1 MLDEDVIVIVGVIQ
15 HVRVSLGLEGDFLRA
30 AITSSESHTAG
41 FIRDIMN
48 LELLRRNLFTSIG
61 HISDIAQEIF
71 VLLAEESL
79 LSATVLIPLDVKSGS
94 GNVNIRV
101 VQLFDVF

>member
-15 HVRVSLGLEGDFLRA
+15 HVRVSLGLEGDFLWTAIA
-30 AITSSESHTAG
+30 AAESHTAG

-48 LELLRRNLFTSIG
+48 LELLWRNLFTSIG
-61 HISDIAQEIF
+61 HISDITKEIF

-79 LSATVLIPLDVKSGS
+79 LSAAILIPLDVKSGS
-94 GNVNIRV
+94 GNVDIRV

>member
-15 HVRVSLGLEGDFLRA
+15 HVRVSLGLEGDFLWT

-48 LELLRRNLFTSIG
+48 LELLWRNLFTSVG
-61 HISDIAQEIF
+61 HISDITQEIF

-79 LSATVLIPLDVKSGS
+79 LSAAILVPLDIEGGF